1 MLRNSV
7 EFSQRWKSYLEEV
20 GIQSKAVF
28 IQIVTS
34 GLLGQLISDIYVAK
48 CVQYKNIE
56 VQFTFEEENTIR
68 YMAGYIVQKIH
79 KKFGTKDVEMLIES
93 DKTTIMDTNS
103 TEWVNRGGLVHVTSC
118 SRL

>member
-48 CVQYKNIE
+48 CIQY
-56 VQFTFEEENTIR
+56 EN
-68 YMAGYIVQKIH
+68 V
-79 KKFGTKDVEMLIES
+79 KFFLLELPTNNLL
-93 DKTTIMDTNS
+93 KTSI
-103 TEWVNRGGLVHVTSC
+103 
-118 SRL
+118 

>member
-1 MLRNSV
+1 
-7 EFSQRWKSYLEEV
+7 
-20 GIQSKAVF
+20 
-28 IQIVTS
+28 
-34 GLLGQLISDIYVAK
+34 
-48 CVQYKNIE
+48 
-56 VQFTFEEENTIR
+56 
-68 YMAGYIVQKIH
+68 MAGYIVQKIH